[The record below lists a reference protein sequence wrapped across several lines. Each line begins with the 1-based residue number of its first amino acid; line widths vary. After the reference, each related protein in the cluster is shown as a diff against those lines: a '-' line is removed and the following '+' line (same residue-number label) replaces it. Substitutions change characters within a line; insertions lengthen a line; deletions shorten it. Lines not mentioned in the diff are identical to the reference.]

1 MEPTRWT
8 VKDMREHIDR
18 GYIPVFI
25 DTRNPKAW
33 AESDVKVP
41 GAIRIP
47 LDDIEKRADSI
58 PRGRPIVTYC
68 T

>member
-8 VKDMREHIDR
+8 VKDIEDRIDR
-18 GYIPVFI
+18 GEVPMFL

-33 AESDVKVP
+33 AESDVMLP
-41 GAIRIP
+41 GALRRP
-47 LDDIEKRADSI
+47 LDDVEARADSI